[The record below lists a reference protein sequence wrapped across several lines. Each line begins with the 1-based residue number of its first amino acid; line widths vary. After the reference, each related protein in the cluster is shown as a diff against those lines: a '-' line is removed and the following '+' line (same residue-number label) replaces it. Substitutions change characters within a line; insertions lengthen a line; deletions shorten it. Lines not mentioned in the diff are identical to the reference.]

1 MTGDRSQFYI
11 IIDLS
16 HNIKKSNII
25 STLQSVV
32 NCLHIQNLIH
42 TIGRP
47 WKQTHRRATAG
58 IGKSTVPFTLKVLFV
73 VKESYSL

>member
-1 MTGDRSQFYI
+1 MTEDRSQFYI

-16 HNIKKSNII
+16 HNINKSNII
-25 STLQSVV
+25 SILQSMV
-32 NCLHIQNLIH
+32 NCLHIQHLIH

-58 IGKSTVPFTLKVLFV
+58 VGKSTIPKVLFV
-73 VKESYSL
+73 VKESNSL